1 VDKQDA
7 WAPKLESEGGSGQ
20 RIEPCGHRSCL
31 KLCNTGKIFNYLI
44 MMTKKIL
51 SIRDL
56 SVSVGEKHVLNGVN
70 LDFDSGQIHV
80 IMGKNGSG
88 KSSLALT
95 LMGHP
100 NYKIENGQIVFDGHV
115 INSSKPDERAKLG
128 IFLAMQNPIEIEGV
142 SLKQLLRTAYN
153 AIYDNTPKQLRLAE
167 FNKLVEQKLEDLKM
181 KSMFLERSTNVGFSG
196 GEKKRSEI
204 LQMSVLQPKL
214 AILDEIDSGVDV
226 DALKIICAQIN
237 KIRQENPEL
246 TLLLIT
252 HYPRI
257 LEYVKPDFVHVMQDG
272 KIIKS
277 GTGSLAQDIEKYGF
291 E

>member
-1 VDKQDA
+1 
-7 WAPKLESEGGSGQ
+7 
-20 RIEPCGHRSCL
+20 
-31 KLCNTGKIFNYLI
+31 
-44 MMTKKIL
+44 MTKKIL

-56 SVSVGEKHVLNGVN
+56 NVLVCEKHVLDGVN
-70 LDFDSGQIHV
+70 LDLGSGQVHV

-88 KSSLALT
+88 KSSLAFT

-100 NYKIENGQIVFDGHV
+100 NYKIEAGQIEFDGNI
-115 INSSKPDERAKLG
+115 INDSRPDERAKQG
-128 IFLAMQNPIEIEGV
+128 IFLAMQNPVEIEGV
-142 SLKQLLRTAYN
+142 PLKQLLRTAYN

-167 FNKLVEQKLEDLKM
+167 FNKMLDQKLEDLKM
-181 KSMFLERSTNVGFSG
+181 DSKFIERSTNVGFSG

-246 TLLLIT
+246 TILLIT

-257 LEYVKPDFVHVMQDG
+257 LEYINPDFVHVMQAG
-272 KIIKS
+272 KIVKS
-277 GTGSLAQDIEKYGF
+277 GAGSLAQDIDKYGF

>member
-1 VDKQDA
+1 M
-7 WAPKLESEGGSGQ
+7 
-20 RIEPCGHRSCL
+20 I
-31 KLCNTGKIFNYLI
+31 
-44 MMTKKIL
+44 KKIL
-51 SIRDL
+51 SIHDL
-56 SVSVGEKHVLNGVN
+56 NVSIHDKQVLNGVN
-70 LDFDSGQIHV
+70 LEFACGQVHV

-88 KSSLALT
+88 KSSLAFT

-100 NYKIENGQIVFDGHV
+100 NYKIKAGQIIFDDKI
-115 INSSKPDERAKLG
+115 INESKSDERAKVG
-128 IFLAMQNPIEIEGV
+128 IFLAMQNPVEIEGV
-142 SLKQLLRTAYN
+142 PLRQLLRTSYN

-167 FNKLVEQKLEDLKM
+167 FNKFLEQKLEDLKIDS
-181 KSMFLERSTNVGFSG
+181 KFIERSTNVGFSG

-226 DALKIICAQIN
+226 DALKIICLQIN
-237 KIRQENPEL
+237 KIRQENPSL

-257 LEYVKPDFVHVMQDG
+257 LEYIKPDFVHVMQDG
-272 KIIKS
+272 KIVKS
-277 GTGSLAQDIEKYGF
+277 GTGSLAQDIEKHGF

>member
-1 VDKQDA
+1 
-7 WAPKLESEGGSGQ
+7 
-20 RIEPCGHRSCL
+20 
-31 KLCNTGKIFNYLI
+31 
-44 MMTKKIL
+44 MTKKIL

-56 SVSVGEKHVLNGVN
+56 NVSICEKHVLDGVN
-70 LDFDSGQIHV
+70 LGLGSGQVHV

-88 KSSLALT
+88 KSSLAFT

-100 NYKIENGQIVFDGHV
+100 NYKIEAGQIEFDGKI
-115 INSSKPDERAKLG
+115 INDYRPDERAKLG
-128 IFLAMQNPIEIEGV
+128 IFLAMQNPVEIEGV
-142 SLKQLLRTAYN
+142 PLRQLLRTAYN

-167 FNKLVEQKLEDLKM
+167 FNKMLDQKLEALKM
-181 KSMFLERSTNVGFSG
+181 DSKFIERSTNVGFSG

-204 LQMSVLQPKL
+204 LQMSILQPKL

-226 DALKIICAQIN
+226 DALKVICAQIN
-237 KIRQENPEL
+237 KIRQENQEL

-257 LEYVKPDFVHVMQDG
+257 LEYINPDFVHVMQAG
-272 KIIKS
+272 KIVKS
-277 GTGSLAQDIEKYGF
+277 GSGSLAQDIEKYGF

>member
-1 VDKQDA
+1 MNK
-7 WAPKLESEGGSGQ
+7 
-20 RIEPCGHRSCL
+20 
-31 KLCNTGKIFNYLI
+31 N
-44 MMTKKIL
+44 IL
-51 SIRDL
+51 SIKDL
-56 SVSVGEKHVLNGVN
+56 KVLVQDKQVLKGVSLDISTGQVHVL
-70 LDFDSGQIHV
+70 
-80 IMGKNGSG
+80 MGKNGSG
-88 KSSLALT
+88 KSSLAFT

-100 NYKIENGQIVFDGHV
+100 NYKIEAGQILFYGQN
-115 INSSKPDERAKLG
+115 INNYKPEERAKAGL
-128 IFLAMQNPIEIEGV
+128 FLAMQNPVEIEGV
-142 SLKQLLRTAYN
+142 QLKQFLRTAYN
-153 AIYDNTPKQLRLAE
+153 SIYDNTPKQLRLAE
-167 FNKLVEQKLEDLKM
+167 FNKLLDQKMAELQVDSK
-181 KSMFLERSTNVGFSG
+181 FVERSTNVGFSG

-257 LEYVKPDFVHVMQDG
+257 LEYLKPDFVHIMKDG
-272 KIIKS
+272 QIIKS
-277 GTGSLAQDIEKYGF
+277 GSGQLAQDIEKHGF